1 MPRGS
6 GRPDVSQRPRREA
19 PGMLTGL
26 AILER
31 ELGLNE
37 YARHQLEGKLAQKL
51 PAAEARRLKAE
62 LEELRTRRLQTLR
75 LLDDLHAKLE
85 GLAAGAD

>member
-1 MPRGS
+1 
-6 GRPDVSQRPRREA
+6 
-19 PGMLTGL
+19 MLTGL

-37 YARHQLEGKLAQKL
+37 YARYQLESRLAGRL
-51 PAAEARRLKAE
+51 PAAEGRRLKAE

-75 LLDDLHAKLE
+75 LLDELHAKLE
-85 GLAAGAD
+85 ALAPSPD